1 MTSTWAG
8 APTKARYRPCNIGC
22 GAGVLKEID
31 VQFHTAG
38 AVLFGVP
45 IYVPALMEY
54 IERYGA
60 HLNLES
66 GLVAID
72 GEARIATFEQKRG
85 DQLTRVEERFDM
97 IHVVQPQTAPDFVRY
112 SHMAAPSEIGSAP
125 V

>member
-1 MTSTWAG
+1 MYLS
-8 APTKARYRPCNIGC
+8 CNIWER
-22 GAGVLKEID
+22 AGVLKDID

-85 DQLTRVEERFDM
+85 DQLTRDEERFDM
-97 IHVVQPQTAPDFVRY
+97 IHR
-112 SHMAAPSEIGSAP
+112 SEERRVGKECVSTCRFRWSP
-125 V
+125 YH

>member
-1 MTSTWAG
+1 MPIKCAG
-8 APTKARYRPCNIGC
+8 APQKAMYLSCNIWER
-22 GAGVLKEID
+22 AGVLKDID

-72 GEARIATFEQKRG
+72 GEARRS
-85 DQLTRVEERFDM
+85 EE
-97 IHVVQPQTAPDFVRY
+97 HT
-112 SHMAAPSEIGSAP
+112 SELQSLMSKPYAVFCLKKKKTITN
-125 V
+125 